1 MTAIRK
7 ASCVAIASIALLGVA
22 GGSSPAHAA
31 DIMADWSSVTLPPPP
46 ELKPVTLDGKTTAFL
61 MLDFMK
67 DNCGVRP
74 RCAEMIPKVKAMMDR
89 ARAAGALIAYTMPG
103 NGEVIDHSIAPHDG

>member
-1 MTAIRK
+1 MTIIRN
-7 ASCVAIASIALLGVA
+7 ASFVAVATITLLGVA
-22 GGSSPAHAA
+22 GGSQPARAA

-74 RCAEMIPKVKAMMDR
+74 RCAEMIPRVKA
-89 ARAAGALIAYTMPG
+89 TMSQTISFTRP
-103 NGEVIDHSIAPHDG
+103 P